1 MKRWIV
7 SLIVLCLFCGSASA
21 EALRVLN
28 LGWNERDAYQVL
40 YPDRVVEEIRV
51 EYDEN
56 GCSNAQRFL
65 LENPDGWDVAFV
77 WTDECDLAALDAAGL
92 LMDLRD
98 EEALAGRVVN
108 MYAPI
113 RQVVIDGDRV
123 LAVPAF
129 ITGLVIQLDMQATS
143 RTKDGVL
150 DLLTPLGLTAADAPR
165 TFDELCAMAE
175 RYMALPAQTRKGRAF
190 HLDAAAG
197 NPRTYFLAYLIDL
210 YTAQYCDADG
220 NVSYDT
226 PTFRQALESLEAM
239 AAALQADPKIT
250 YGQGPTV
257 YGLFSDASSTL
268 LSDYSDLLYLR
279 VGDNTGVPAK
289 MGMLIVNANT
299 ARKAEA
305 LDFAAFY
312 AENNEAQS
320 GPALYET
327 MDYDALARRSY
338 DEDIAAQVYQKED
351 QSVIDMLTR
360 ERDSGEY
367 PRYISRKAI
376 ESYAQNVAPHLIF
389 PRVPRMDC
397 YAIAKEYVRGRL
409 DVEGLIE
416 LLGSTAEKNAI
427 K

>member
-1 MKRWIV
+1 MKRLTMVW
-7 SLIVLCLFCGSASA
+7 LALCLLCGSASA

-28 LGWNERDAYQVL
+28 LGWDEGDAYQAAH
-40 YPDRVVEEIRV
+40 PDRAVERIEV
-51 EYDEN
+51 QYDNN
-56 GCSNAQRFL
+56 GRSNAQEFL
-65 LENPDGWDVAFV
+65 LQNPEAWDAAFI
-77 WTDECDLAALDAAGL
+77 WSDECDLAALDEAGL
-92 LMDLRD
+92 LMDLRG
-98 EEALAGRVVN
+98 EEALAGRVGN
-108 MYAPI
+108 MHAAI
-113 RQVVIDGDRV
+113 RQVVTDGERV

-129 ITGLVIQLDMQATS
+129 ITGSVMQLAMQATS

-150 DLLTPLGLTAADAPR
+150 DLLTPLGLTTADAPR

-197 NPRTYFLAYLIDL
+197 NPRAYFLSYLIDL
-210 YTAQYCDADG
+210 YTAQYCDAGG

-239 AAALQADPKIT
+239 AAALQTEPKIT
-250 YGQGPTV
+250 YGQGATI
-257 YGLFSDASSTL
+257 YSLFSDASSAL
-268 LSDYSDLLYLR
+268 LSDFSDLLYLR
-279 VGDNTGVPAK
+279 VGDNTAIPAK

-305 LDFAAFY
+305 LDFVAY
-312 AENNEAQS
+312 SAEKHEAQS
-320 GPALYET
+320 GPALLEK

-338 DEDIAAQVYQKED
+338 DENIQAQIYQKED
-351 QSVIDMLTR
+351 QSVIDELVR
-360 ERDSGEY
+360 ERDSGTY
-367 PRYISRKAI
+367 PRYYARETI
-376 ESYAQNVAPHLIF
+376 ENYAQNVAPHLTF
-389 PRVPRMDC
+389 PRVPRMDS

-416 LLGSTAEKNAI
+416 LLDNTAEKNAA